1 MSAAAW
7 AGVAERGSTI
17 GMWITVLAYRVL
29 GRRLSTVLVLG
40 IVSYFFATD
49 RRGRRAS
56 RRYLERL
63 HAVEGGAAALGHP
76 PSLRDSFRHYRE
88 FGLAVLD
95 RLRFTLG
102 AEDIEIV
109 LRGEECLAALIAD
122 KRGAILLGAHLGS
135 FDALRVLAERTGV
148 VVNVMMVTRHA
159 PRINALLRRLNP
171 AADLRVLEAGPGA
184 GDTVFRLKACLERG
198 EFVAILGDRIGGGVR
213 ARVVRVPFLGAP
225 APFPQGPFL
234 LAHALGC
241 PMVLLIALRRSAH
254 RYEVFAEPLAAEVV
268 LPRPERAQ
276 RLPEIARRYAERLEA
291 YCLAAPYQWFNFF
304 DFWGEMT

>member
-1 MSAAAW
+1 M
-7 AGVAERGSTI
+7 
-17 GMWITVLAYRVL
+17 
-29 GRRLSTVLVLG
+29 
-40 IVSYFFATD
+40 
-49 RRGRRAS
+49 
-56 RRYLERL
+56 
-63 HAVEGGAAALGHP
+63 EGGAAALGHP

-159 PRINALLRRLNP
+159 RINALLRRLNP

-198 EFVAILGDRIGGGVR
+198 EFVSILGDRIGGGAR
-213 ARVVRVPFLGAP
+213 ARVVACRSWACGA
-225 APFPQGPFL
+225 AFPRRTLRPRKP
-234 LAHALGC
+234 HSTALSC
-241 PMVLLIALRRSAH
+241 
-254 RYEVFAEPLAAEVV
+254 
-268 LPRPERAQ
+268 
-276 RLPEIARRYAERLEA
+276 
-291 YCLAAPYQWFNFF
+291 
-304 DFWGEMT
+304 